1 MGNYILEELSAK
13 TIVAANSLTLKPGQE
28 QFVAP
33 TSYALAES
41 YFNPNTE
48 WPRVVLEND
57 KVVGFIRGHF
67 DPESDQPEFKSCIW
81 RIVVAAD
88 AQGKGIGRF
97 AIESLAKEA
106 KSRGF
111 SKLTVLWEAG
121 EKGPGDFFHKIGF
134 TDIGTSRYGE
144 IIGELSL

>member
-1 MGNYILEELSAK
+1 MGNYTLEELSAK

-88 AQGKGIGRF
+88 AQGKGVGRF
-97 AIESLAKEA
+97 AIEALAQEA

-111 SKLTVLWEAG
+111 ATLTVLWESG
-121 EKGPGDFFHKIGF
+121 SKGPGDFFHKLGF
-134 TDIGTSRYGE
+134 VDIGTSRFGE
-144 IIGELSL
+144 IIGELKL